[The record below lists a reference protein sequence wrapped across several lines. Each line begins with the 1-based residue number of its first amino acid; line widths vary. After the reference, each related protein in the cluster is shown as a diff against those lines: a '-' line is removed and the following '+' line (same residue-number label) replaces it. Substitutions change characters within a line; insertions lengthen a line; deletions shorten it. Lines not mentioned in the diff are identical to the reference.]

1 MVNLEACFQ
10 WLEIN
15 TSRLKNKVNSV
26 FRKTVYIQCRELT
39 VKHQTPMCISMEQFT
54 SELLLIY
61 KRERAPITI
70 SVQEKYAYLLE
81 SDIIR
86 KKNAM
91 VQHTLICL

>member
-1 MVNLEACFQ
+1 MLSVVG
-10 WLEIN
+10 
-15 TSRLKNKVNSV
+15 NKHFTIKKQSKLG
-26 FRKTVYIQCRELT
+26 FSKTVYIQCRELT
-39 VKHQTPMCISMEQFT
+39 VKHQTLMYISMEQFT